1 MITSS
6 ILGGISSNWWILA
19 LRGSFAVLFGVCA
32 FLWPGLTLGVLVI
45 LWGAF
50 ALIDGIV
57 AVVAGARTRWWP
69 LLILGLVGIVAGLIA
84 LFQPAITALALLV
97 VIGSWAIVRGAFEIV
112 AAIRLRK
119 ELSNEWLLIL
129 GGAAS
134 ILFGILVL
142 LFPGAGALSV
152 VWIIGIYA
160 FATGVLLLVL
170 AFRLRGVAR
179 HQRPR
184 EAF

>member
-1 MITSS
+1 MIPSP

-19 LRGSFAVLFGVCA
+19 LRGIFAVLFGICA

-50 ALIDGIV
+50 ALTDGVV
-57 AVVAGARTRWWP
+57 AVVAGARTRWWS

-97 VIGSWAIVRGAFEIV
+97 VIAAWAIVRGAFEIA

-129 GGAAS
+129 GGLAS

-179 HQRPR
+179 HHGAR